1 MNITYRIATKADI
14 DKLLKLRIDYLTE
27 DRGYVSNNDKE
38 AVLKQLKEYYAKSIG
53 NSFFA
58 VLAEK
63 DNEIIAT
70 AFLVISE
77 KPANPAFI
85 TGKIGTVLNV
95 FTYPEHRKQGVAT
108 TLLNTIIEISKQKDL
123 SFIELSATKS
133 GKPLY
138 EKLGF
143 LVKQSNYTEM
153 KLTLHE

>member
-1 MNITYRIATKADI
+1 MNITYRTATKSDI
-14 DKLLKLRIDYLTE
+14 NKLLKLRIDYLTA
-27 DRGYVSNNDKE
+27 DKGYLSNDEKE
-38 AVLKQLKEYYAKSIG
+38 AVLRQLKVYYSKNIG
-53 NSFFA
+53 NSFVA
-58 VLAEK
+58 ALAEK
-63 DNEIIAT
+63 EGEIIAT
-70 AFLVISE
+70 AFLAISE

-95 FTYPEHRKQGVAT
+95 FTYPEHRRQGVAT

-123 SFIELSATKS
+123 SFIELSATES

>member
-1 MNITYRIATKADI
+1 MNTTYRIATKADI
-14 DKLLKLRIDYLTE
+14 DKLLQLRIDYLTE
-27 DRGYVSNNDKE
+27 DRGYLSNNDKE
-38 AVLKQLKEYYAKSIG
+38 AVLKQLKVYYRKSIG

-58 VLAEK
+58 VLAEE
-63 DNEIIAT
+63 DNEIIGT

-95 FTYPEHRKQGVAT
+95 LTYPEHRKQGVAT